1 MSFKCGII
9 GLPNVG
15 KSTLFN
21 ALTKSSVAAEN
32 FPFCTIKPNIGMVP
46 IFDNRLYKIAEIEGS
61 SRIVKNFIEFIDIA
75 GLVKGA
81 AQGEGLGNKFL
92 EYVKDTDAIIHVV
105 RFFHDLRVTHIYG
118 KIQPIVD
125 IEIVNME
132 LCLSDLD
139 LCESQVLKIKKKIN
153 MKNLFLKKELSL
165 LEKCIA
171 HLKKFKMLRTL
182 KINQEENSLIS
193 HLRLITLKP
202 VMYVINTND
211 MLRNENK
218 NIEKIYDIAEK
229 DDAKVIQLSAMLEL
243 NSVNFNQIGNNKFSD
258 ESEVK
263 RSGLDRVSSL
273 GYSLLK
279 LETFFTAG
287 IKEVRAWTISKG
299 TTAIEAAGKIH
310 SDFKKGFIRAK
321 VISYTDFIKYKGE
334 RNVKELGKIRGE
346 GKNYVVQDGDI
357 INFLFNV

>member
-1 MSFKCGII
+1 MGFKCGII

-21 ALTKSSVAAEN
+21 ALTKNSVAAEN
-32 FPFCTIKPNIGMVP
+32 FPFCTIKPNVGMVS
-46 IFDNRLYKIAEIEGS
+46 IIDDRLYKIAEIVGS
-61 SRIVKNFIEFIDIA
+61 SRIVKTFIEFIDIA

-81 AQGEGLGNKFL
+81 AKGEGLGNKFL
-92 EYVKDTDAIIHVV
+92 SHIKDTDAIIHIV
-105 RFFHDLRVTHIYG
+105 RFFDDLKVTHIYG
-118 KIQPIVD
+118 KIQPIID
-125 IEIVNME
+125 IEVVNME

-139 LCESQVLKIKKKIN
+139 SCESQFLKIKKKIN

-182 KINQEENSLIS
+182 KMNQEENSLIS

-211 MLRNENK
+211 VSCNKNK

-229 DDAKVIQLSAMLEL
+229 ENAKVIQLSAILEL
-243 NSVNFNQIGNNKFSD
+243 NSVNSYQIGNSKFMD
-258 ESEVK
+258 KLEVRK
-263 RSGLDRVSSL
+263 SVLDRVSLL

-279 LETFFTAG
+279 LQTFFTAG

-310 SDFKKGFIRAK
+310 SDLKKGFIRAK
-321 VISYTDFIKYKGE
+321 VISYTDFVKYKGE
-334 RNVKELGKIRGE
+334 NNVKELGKIRSE
-346 GKNYVVQDGDI
+346 GKNYFVRDGDI
-357 INFLFNV
+357 INFLFNI